1 MLAMAH
7 VTVTSSSDVEV
18 TLHLV
23 QIQTSVDTA
32 AVGVAPESGCL
43 RPLSPLLSKRNNIV
57 NVLLAETLFLI
68 VILGLVIS
76 ITSNDSALAIPSK
89 LVNALVVGPLSPKS
103 LVETQLLGR
112 HDSITRSILDVNM
125 EIIAVHL
132 NHNIQVN
139 LHLPRDTSLDFEVV
153 RLDAA
158 PPAAKLTPDK
168 DERDDGHGDSP
179 FSTSGC
185 SLNVLRF

>member
-7 VTVTSSSDVEV
+7 VTVTSSSDVEI

-23 QIQTSVDTA
+23 QVQTSVDTA

-57 NVLLAETLFLI
+57 NVLLSETLFLI
-68 VILGLVIS
+68 IILGLVVS
-76 ITSNDSALAIPSK
+76 LTSYNSALSVPPK

-112 HDSITRSILDVNM
+112 HDSVTRSILDVNM

-132 NHNIQVN
+132 NHDIQVD
-139 LHLPRDTSLDFEVV
+139 LHFP
-153 RLDAA
+153 
-158 PPAAKLTPDK
+158 
-168 DERDDGHGDSP
+168 
-179 FSTSGC
+179 
-185 SLNVLRF
+185 